1 MVTKQFL
8 FLEILLAFVEIG
20 FEKAKLSRRKV
31 LIGLSV
37 QEVCKRKSF
46 NQTVCFLISN
56 YYYSFCLIFCRF
68 WRNRTKFFLI
78 YNYILKWL
86 KMMLLLQLRQRNT
99 LAKRKRS
106 RRYRGRFVPH
116 SFMRILIEKTFQKAF
131 RTPLNFL
138 ENFF

>member
-1 MVTKQFL
+1 M
-8 FLEILLAFVEIG
+8 IG
-20 FEKAKLSRRKV
+20 FELLFVHTGEHFLKRQKLFQSKV

-37 QEVCKRKSF
+37 QKSFQTKKF

-56 YYYSFCLIFCRF
+56 YCYTFCLIFCRF
-68 WRNRTKFFLI
+68 CEDRPRFFLI
-78 YNYILKWL
+78 YNYNFKWL
-86 KMMLLLQLRQRNT
+86 KMMLLLQLRQRKT
-99 LAKRKRS
+99 LVKRKRS
-106 RRYRGRFVPH
+106 RRYRGRFVLH